1 VHTHPYCL
9 CVHDR
14 WEAIAALETLFYGL
28 HDSYHTLS
36 EAAGPQGCIPMSD
49 AISEKCKLASEE
61 HHKFL
66 GAHYVDE
73 NGYSSK
79 AKLLSFLETDSIPVR
94 EQSMYSSVS
103 MPSVLCLNVA
113 SLSRMQYQLNML
125 SVHAAGGSS
134 VLLSQLCF
142 VPAHYCRQ

>member
-1 VHTHPYCL
+1 VAFA
-9 CVHDR
+9 
-14 WEAIAALETLFYGL
+14 ELETLFYGL

-66 GAHYVDE
+66 GALYVDE
-73 NGYSSK
+73 NGCSSK

-94 EQSMYSSVS
+94 EQIMDY
-103 MPSVLCLNVA
+103 CLGA
-113 SLSRMQYQLNML
+113 
-125 SVHAAGGSS
+125 
-134 VLLSQLCF
+134 
-142 VPAHYCRQ
+142 

>member
-1 VHTHPYCL
+1 MHTHPYCL

-14 WEAIAALETLFYGL
+14 WEGFAALETLFYGL
-28 HDSYHTLS
+28 HDSYHTIS
-36 EAAGPQGCIPMSD
+36 EAAGPQGRIPMSD
-49 AISEKCKLASEE
+49 AVSEKCKLASEE

-73 NGYSSK
+73 MGYSSK

-94 EQSMYSSVS
+94 EQSMYSTVS
-103 MPSVLCLNVA
+103 MPSILCLNLA
-113 SLSRMQYQLNML
+113 SPSRMQCQLNML

-142 VPAHYCRQ
+142 LPVHHCRQ